1 MHCHMQR
8 LGGLNGLVLLRDQ
21 QHSVSVGQEK
31 KIVVWN
37 LNKNDPIF
45 SRNIDEENDEG
56 NAIAVYEIAFVHV
69 LFCVLVLSD
78 SKVI

>member
-8 LGGLNGLVLLRDQ
+8 MGGLNGVVLLRDQ

-37 LNKNDPIF
+37 LNKNDPVF
-45 SRNIDEENDEG
+45 SRNIDDENDEG
-56 NAIAVYEIAFVHV
+56 NAIAVYETASHMLLLYIIAT
-69 LFCVLVLSD
+69 S
-78 SKVI
+78 